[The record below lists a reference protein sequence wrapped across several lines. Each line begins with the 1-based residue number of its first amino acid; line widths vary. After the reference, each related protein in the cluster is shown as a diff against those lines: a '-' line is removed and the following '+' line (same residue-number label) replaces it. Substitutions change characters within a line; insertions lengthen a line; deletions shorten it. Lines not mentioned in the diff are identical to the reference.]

1 MKKKPLIIR
10 LICLAVVL
18 AAAFAVGL
26 IADLFDFKDL
36 KKAFMDFNGVKLLYL
51 ICMISGVLLVETL
64 LVLILSLFKPEN
76 HRARS
81 VLSIFT
87 SMLKYLT
94 AIVILC
100 WGLSILGANVS
111 TIVASVG
118 ILALIVGFSAESLI
132 ADVVTGTFMLFENQY
147 NVGDIVEIGGFRGT
161 VTNIGIRTTSITD
174 PGGNVKIVNNSAMQN
189 LLNRSD
195 KTSRSVSNIGIPYAT
210 DLEKLE
216 AEIPALMEQIFAN
229 HQDIMKAAPRY
240 LGVQE
245 LADSS
250 VVLRFVVDVDEKD
263 IYTGARVLNHD
274 LLLGFR
280 KLSVEVPF
288 PQMDVHLDNKN

>member
-10 LICLAVVL
+10 LICLAVIL
-18 AAAFAVGL
+18 GAAFAVGL